1 MARDVEHRPEGEGRG
16 IDPKLIAGGILL
28 VLLLVFVFQNTE
40 TTTVDFLMFDI
51 EAPLWVMLG
60 ITAVVGMLIGYLAGR
75 RRYRA

>member
-1 MARDVEHRPEGEGRG
+1 MARDVERRPEGEGRG

-75 RRYRA
+75 RRYRT

>member
-1 MARDVEHRPEGEGRG
+1 MARDVERRPEGEGRG